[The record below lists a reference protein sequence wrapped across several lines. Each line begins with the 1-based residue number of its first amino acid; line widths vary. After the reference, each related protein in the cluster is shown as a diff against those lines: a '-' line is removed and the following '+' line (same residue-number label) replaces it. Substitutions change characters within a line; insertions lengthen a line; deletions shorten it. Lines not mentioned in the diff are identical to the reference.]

1 MEPNDNSVRV
11 SRRGRILEIVLDRP
25 KANSINAATS
35 RRLGRI
41 FTEYRDDPALRVAV
55 ITGAG
60 EKFFSAGWDLKAAA
74 AGREA
79 GQDYGP
85 GGFAGLTELFD
96 LNKPVIAA
104 VNGMAVGAGFELALA
119 CDLIIA
125 AEHAEFFLPE
135 MALGI
140 MADAGGV
147 QRLPRRLPY
156 FIAMELL
163 LTGRRMGTA
172 EAAHYGLVNA
182 VVPGSTLTNKVRQL
196 ADDLDTKAPLA
207 VAALKEIVRET
218 EHLSIKEAFALT
230 KSGKLAAYTRM
241 LNSNDL
247 REGPL
252 AFAEKRTP
260 NFTGT

>member
-104 VNGMAVGAGFELALA
+104 VNGMAVGAGF
-119 CDLIIA
+119 
-125 AEHAEFFLPE
+125 
-135 MALGI
+135 
-140 MADAGGV
+140 
-147 QRLPRRLPY
+147 
-156 FIAMELL
+156 
-163 LTGRRMGTA
+163 
-172 EAAHYGLVNA
+172 
-182 VVPGSTLTNKVRQL
+182 
-196 ADDLDTKAPLA
+196 
-207 VAALKEIVRET
+207 
-218 EHLSIKEAFALT
+218 
-230 KSGKLAAYTRM
+230 
-241 LNSNDL
+241 
-247 REGPL
+247 
-252 AFAEKRTP
+252 
-260 NFTGT
+260 